1 MEKNYGDLITEAFIK
16 PIRSVLIVDDDYPT
30 LHEILL
36 DDAVRDEKHGHKN
49 WKGNR
54 ARIRKV
60 IEEFRRPKAPYLLD
74 IHDGTS
80 PSEETDERQVHTLHQ
95 TDLLILDYQLDKS
108 REGDGS
114 KAVRIA
120 REALANKHFNLILV
134 HTQEDLDRVFREFV
148 IGLSVRRHGTPPD
161 TFSET
166 LQKFLDH
173 HEDDLLNAVKDDQF
187 IWTTLLENQ
196 PDDKLRRAVQA
207 GKSPWVDVKAVLDKS
222 NLNRS
227 EWLSAVKYALQV
239 FEENNAKLFSP
250 DDLGVSYWGQEPVK
264 FIRGARGFIA
274 FKHKKEGGELLPAVQ
289 KALSA
294 WNPRPP
300 RLMLTKLRAEMNER
314 GIEVQDD
321 ALGEPDVGAIWYH
334 RLLKADEQNLDYIVN
349 STVRNHAEQL
359 LDKLLPN
366 VSTFAKEIRFVDQ
379 ALIDKG
385 TDPYDVV
392 KSHFKVDLTNAE
404 VLTKARMGHNAF
416 VGSKP
421 ARSPHLELGHILR
434 INQDYWLCLTPA
446 CDMVP
451 KVNRGWPWDRMDGI
465 KRFTALKLLKKENER
480 DAIIAATS
488 GGQIFANILNDDGTS
503 RRVAFAAAENPGSS
517 PAWMMMYVQ
526 NDGFLP
532 LEDAPHCKVSYVLAP
547 KTKRT
552 KNLQMKHATATVCG
566 MLRYEYALEIQS
578 RFIASQ
584 SRIGLDFVN
593 DRDNNSQAEE

>member
-1 MEKNYGDLITEAFIK
+1 MEKSYSDLITEAFIE

-36 DDAVRDEKHGHKN
+36 DDAVREQKHGHKN
-49 WKGNR
+49 WQENR
-54 ARIRKV
+54 ARIRSV

-114 KAVRIA
+114 KAIRIA

-134 HTQEDLDRVFREFV
+134 HTQEPLDRVFKEFV
-148 IGLSVRRHGTPPD
+148 IGLSVARHGVPPD
-161 TFSET
+161 SLPETF
-166 LQKFLDH
+166 QKFLDH
-173 HEDDLLNAVKDDQF
+173 HEDDLLKAVQDSQY
-187 IWTTLLENQ
+187 IWTTLLENR
-196 PDDKLRRAVQA
+196 PDDRLRRAVQA
-207 GKSPWVDVKAVLDKS
+207 GNSPWGDVKAVLEKS
-222 NLNRS
+222 GLRRA
-227 EWLSAVKYALQV
+227 EWTCAVKYALQV
-239 FEENNAKLFSP
+239 FEQENAKIFSTE
-250 DDLGVSYWGQEPVK
+250 DLGVSYWGQEPVK

-274 FKHKKEGGELLPAVQ
+274 FKDKKEGGELLPTVQ

-321 ALGEPDVGAIWYH
+321 ALGEPDVGAMWYH
-334 RLLKADEQNLDYIVN
+334 RVLRADEQNLDSIVN

-366 VSTFAKEIRFVDQ
+366 VSTFAKEIRLVDQ
-379 ALIDKG
+379 ALIDQG
-385 TDPYDVV
+385 TDPFDVV

-421 ARSPHLELGHILR
+421 AKSLHLELGHVLR
-434 INQDYWLCLTPA
+434 IDQDYWLCLTPA

-451 KVNRGWPWDRMDGI
+451 KVNRGRPWDRMDGI
-465 KRFTALKLLKKENER
+465 KRFTALKLLKKQNEK
-480 DAIIAATS
+480 DAIAAATK

-503 RRVAFAAAENPGSS
+503 KRVAFSAAENPGSS

-526 NDGFLP
+526 NDGYLP
-532 LEDAPHCKVSYVLAP
+532 HEDAPRCTVSYVSAP
-547 KTKRT
+547 
-552 KNLQMKHATATVCG
+552 NDQESSQLEMKHADATVCG

-578 RFIASQ
+578 RFITSQ
-584 SRIGLDFVN
+584 SRIGLDFVD
-593 DRDNNSQAEE
+593 DRDADSQAED